1 MAAVRSHP
9 FHYSNNYMDHYNSP
23 HGKGSGSGSDS
34 RPTPSSY
41 SMPLGE
47 AQSDQPTPPF
57 DLSEYILMEQGAVM
71 PPPLVRSGTVS
82 PLVQGSMSTSQME
95 NAVFQAAQ
103 NSVVVNVPTSS
114 GYIR

>member
-23 HGKGSGSGSDS
+23 HGKGSGSGSD
-34 RPTPSSY
+34 
-41 SMPLGE
+41 
-47 AQSDQPTPPF
+47 QPAPPF

-82 PLVQGSMSTSQME
+82 PPLVQGSMSTSQMK

-103 NSVVVNVPTSS
+103 NSVAVNVPTSS